1 MNVEIGTEAAQFL
14 FWEYINGNFFAVQ
27 PCVVVVVQIKLPLCQ
42 VDLAQVVNEWKD
54 VESNKEDD
62 QYLGDICFSLRYVPT
77 SGKVSA
83 LYLLRESLS
92 VVVAVV
98 TLSIRMSEGGQPA
111 GRGSSSRIQRSLWG
125 ELKPA

>member
-1 MNVEIGTEAAQFL
+1 MEIGTEAAQFP
-14 FWEYINGNFFAVQ
+14 FWEYIKGNFFAVQ

-83 LYLLRESLS
+83 LSYAKVFRSSMLLELCQQRWGGGGGDSQPGGGAVAEFKDLYGES
-92 VVVAVV
+92 
-98 TLSIRMSEGGQPA
+98 
-111 GRGSSSRIQRSLWG
+111 
-125 ELKPA
+125 